1 MAPFRLTHQAKG
13 WIEPDY
19 GGVLTSANF
28 GDPCSAQGAGGVS
41 RWMAVPWQ
49 ADTASCRSGYDT
61 SYDPYVPT
69 FWPAHVPNQ
78 VLSQRAYETV
88 MNEALPM
95 DVRLSAFAKRA
106 AWIRPLGNASYIAQI
121 NSMINDIG
129 QMGIVEV
136 RAGPT
141 VGTDFPATMEV
152 EQLPSRPA
160 VPAVPA
166 VSASETML
174 ATHVALSDDFEDID
188 LRNTDKARHLS
199 GLRHKR

>member
-1 MAPFRLTHQAKG
+1 
-13 WIEPDY
+13 
-19 GGVLTSANF
+19 
-28 GDPCSAQGAGGVS
+28 
-41 RWMAVPWQ
+41 
-49 ADTASCRSGYDT
+49 
-61 SYDPYVPT
+61 
-69 FWPAHVPNQ
+69 
-78 VLSQRAYETV
+78 
-88 MNEALPM
+88 
-95 DVRLSAFAKRA
+95 
-106 AWIRPLGNASYIAQI
+106 
-121 NSMINDIG
+121 
-129 QMGIVEV
+129 MGIVEV